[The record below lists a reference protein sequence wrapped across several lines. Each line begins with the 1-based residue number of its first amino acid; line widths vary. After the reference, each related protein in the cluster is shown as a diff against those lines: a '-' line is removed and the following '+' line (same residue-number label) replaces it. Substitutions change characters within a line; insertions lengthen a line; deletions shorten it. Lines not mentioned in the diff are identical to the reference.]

1 MVAKIITGKHI
12 RGILSYNEHKVGKG
26 TAEILLAENFTAEAS
41 RLSLTNKLSHF
52 EAFVE
57 KNRRTKTNAIHISL
71 NFDASDKLDNELLK
85 ELAEKYMIAIGF
97 EDQPYLLYRHYDAAH
112 PHVHI
117 VTTNIQSDGQ
127 RIDLHNIGKNQSET
141 ARKSLEK
148 EYSLVEAESRGQK
161 DNLKANQVDIQ
172 KALYGKYETKQAISN
187 VVRSVTRNWKYTS
200 LPELNA
206 VLRQYNV
213 IADCGTEDSKMFQ
226 KNGLLYRLLDRHGKK
241 IGVPIKASS
250 IYGKPTLKFLESRY
264 KLNEEL
270 RKPYKLQL
278 KQTID
283 FVLLMHPTKVEFEQA
298 LSGKGIQVVFRQNEE
313 GRIYGITFTDHKSKS
328 VFNGSALGKPY
339 SAKALTDG
347 FKTAVK
353 SESKMASP
361 FINNFTNQTG
371 FQKFSDKGTYSASQ
385 ILEDLLKTETQ
396 DIPTGLMQNKRKK
409 KKKRINH

>member
-85 ELAEKYMIAIGF
+85 ELSEKYMTAIGF

-117 VTTNIQSDGQ
+117 VTTNIQSNGQ

-148 EYSLVEAESRGQK
+148 EYSLVEAESKGQR
-161 DNLKANQVDIQ
+161 DNLPVNQVDIQ
-172 KALYGKYETKQAISN
+172 RALYGKDETKQAIAN

-213 IADCGTEDSKMFQ
+213 IADRGSEDSKMFQ
-226 KNGLLYRLLDRHGKK
+226 KNGLLYRILDKQGKK

-250 IYGKPTLKFLESRY
+250 IYGKPTLKFLENRY

-278 KQTID
+278 KQAID
-283 FVLLMHPTKVEFEQA
+283 FVLLRHPTKVEFEQTLA
-298 LSGKGIQVVFRQNEE
+298 GKGIQVVYRKNEE

-328 VFNGSALGKPY
+328 VFNGSALGKAY

-347 FKTAVK
+347 FTTAVK
-353 SESKMASP
+353 SESKIASP
-361 FINNFTNQTG
+361 FMNNFINQTG
-371 FQKFSDKGTYSASQ
+371 FQKFSDKGTYSASH
-385 ILEDLLKTETQ
+385 ILEDLLN
-396 DIPTGLMQNKRKK
+396 GYSAL
-409 KKKRINH
+409 